1 MSTSLNSVKLMGR
14 LGQDPETTWSENGIR
29 VTVSLAVTIDQDTTD
44 WYPLTA
50 FGKTGEILANY
61 VRKGEQVNIQ
71 GRISVN
77 SWDDKATG
85 EPRSKVQIIVD
96 RVGLIGSNSRNA
108 LQTV

>member
-1 MSTSLNSVKLMGR
+1 MSNSINSIQLLGR

-29 VTVSLAVTIDQDTTD
+29 VTASLAVTIDQDTTD

-50 FGKTGEILANY
+50 FGKTAEILANY

-71 GRISVN
+71 GRVSVN
-77 SWDDKATG
+77 RWVDKVTD
-85 EPRSKVQIIVD
+85 EPRSRVQIIVD

>member
-1 MSTSLNSVKLMGR
+1 MSTSINSVQLIGR
-14 LGQDPETTWSENGIR
+14 LGENPESHWSDTGLR
-29 VTVSLAVTIDQDTTD
+29 VTASLAVSIDKDTAD

-77 SWDDKATG
+77 HWDDKLTG
-85 EPRSKVQIIVD
+85 EPRSRVQIIID
-96 RVGLIGSNSRNA
+96 RVGLIGSNSRNT
-108 LQTV
+108 L

>member
-1 MSTSLNSVKLMGR
+1 MSNPINSIQLLGR

-29 VTVSLAVTIDQDTTD
+29 VGASLAVTIDKDTTD

-77 SWDDKATG
+77 RWDDKATG
-85 EPRSKVQIIVD
+85 EPRARVQIIVD

-108 LQTV
+108 MQTV